1 MMSCGPVTACATDT
15 PPTLRI
21 LAATSRAFPG
31 DVSIKI
37 NAFTDMIASSRRA
50 MRHRVSMGSWRN
62 QTALLIVFI
71 KAPPTLAPEISCIHV
86 LLQQR
91 ARTILVVAEHSM
103 HHLHNREASVEP

>member
-31 DVSIKI
+31 DVSIRI

-50 MRHRVSMGSWRN
+50 MRPRVSMGSWRN
-62 QTALLIVFI
+62 QTALLVVFV
-71 KAPPTLAPEISCIHV
+71 KTAPALAPEISRVDV

-91 ARTILVVAEHSM
+91 ARTILVVA
-103 HHLHNREASVEP
+103 